1 MKLSTSLVAV
11 KKINSTLPSS
21 NFSEDDLNRVAEL
34 ILKAEGIINPLIL
47 RRTSQESY
55 EVLDGHFEYYAAA
68 KAREKD
74 PLKGEMIGAFIIE
87 PENQEVFKEQVKAL
101 RERETPSYE
110 TKQIQSLLQQLEQSF
125 QDEVKTL
132 IKKLEDVF
140 SKQLEA
146 IPDELDGTVKKT
158 DYNSM
163 TVAQLKA
170 MAKEREIKVPA
181 RPKKSDFIE
190 ALKKAE
196 PSKSKL

>member
-1 MKLSTSLVAV
+1 MKLSPSLVAV

-21 NFSEDDLNRVAEL
+21 KFSEDDLNRAAEL

-101 RERETPSYE
+101 RERETPDYE
-110 TKQIQSLLQQLEQSF
+110 KQIQSLLQQLEKSF

-132 IKKLEDVF
+132 IKKLDDVF

-146 IPDELDGTVKKT
+146 IGYELDRTVKKT

-170 MAKEREIKVPA
+170 MARQREIKVPA

-190 ALKKAE
+190 ALKKSE